1 MIQRVQSVYLLLITI
16 LMSFLLVRPYA
27 ELVLRDGSPLVFNSL
42 SIKKYTSSDDYEKY
56 RKTLPLFLLVIITG
70 ALSFV
75 NIFFFQKRLLQ
86 IRLCMIGFI
95 LLMIILII
103 MIIYYISTRYVL
115 DHSLHAFRL
124 AVIFPI
130 MAIIMNFMA
139 YRAIHHDEM
148 LVNSYNRI
156 R

>member
-1 MIQRVQSVYLLLITI
+1 MIQRVQSIYLLLITI
-16 LMSFLLVRPYA
+16 LMSFLLARPYA
-27 ELVLRDGSPLVFNSL
+27 ELILKDGNSLVFNTL
-42 SIKKYTSSDDYEKY
+42 SIKKYTTSENYEKY
-56 RKTLPLFLLVIITG
+56 KKTMPLFLLVVITG
-70 ALSFV
+70 ALCFV

-86 IRLCMIGFI
+86 IRICMISFI

-103 MIIYYISTRYVL
+103 MFIYYSSARNVL
-115 DHSLHAFRL
+115 DHSLHTFRL

-130 MAIIMNFMA
+130 IAIIMNFLA